1 MSVMSIVPVDETGE
15 PFPGLRDP
23 GENIRMAHTVFHRLE
38 KNFYERVIIIYPW
51 PGKRQ
56 TRLEPRE
63 ERYR

>member
-23 GENIRMAHTVFHRLE
+23 GENLRIAHTVFYRLE
-38 KNFYERVIIIYPW
+38 KTFDERVIITYPW

-56 TRLEPRE
+56 AHLQLCQK
-63 ERYR
+63 RYQ